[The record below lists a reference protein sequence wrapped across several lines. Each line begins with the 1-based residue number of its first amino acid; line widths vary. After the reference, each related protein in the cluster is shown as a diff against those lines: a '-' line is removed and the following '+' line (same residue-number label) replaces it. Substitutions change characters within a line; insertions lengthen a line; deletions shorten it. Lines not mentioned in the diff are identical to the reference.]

1 MNVSQRLE
9 QMRRRAGG
17 GLGASAMGYEDE
29 GVGPRRPR
37 RSPVDG
43 LGMESQSAWGF
54 GPLWQSLLG
63 RGVEMA
69 QVEEEVAAE
78 QFGRVAI
85 VGPDQDLN
93 RRLLSRLRQH
103 PPVAGREAICREGF
117 FTLVCMPGVEP
128 AGQQASSP
136 LRSPTCEWLESDL
149 ETPEIL
155 LAAAAEHD
163 LLIYLFPTQAG
174 WQAHDAHWCARLR
187 ATHVPLLPVGAT
199 AAGEGSDEPAEGIDE
214 ALRSRLG
221 VRPALIHLDPA
232 AQWEAPGSP
241 APEDPEVIALVRR
254 MLELRPRL
262 AVPLAQEIPA
272 CRNLMAQR
280 VIRSGAFATLL
291 LGSEPIPLLDL
302 PLHVAAQWRV
312 ALQLAAIYGRP
323 GLDYRSRELAGTVV
337 VNLVFRHLAQ
347 QALKLVPFVGWL
359 LSGLLSGASTWL
371 LGQALVRYYQEER
384 VISIPAWRLPSWKR
398 PSPRDAVAQVRRM
411 RIWPRPRGSAEQSAD
426 VQTIRV
432 HTGPD
437 GHSRNRPHSQKTRPA
452 HGPIRS
458 RGGGSQNGRTTA
470 DPNTNHADQQEGGAP

>member
-1 MNVSQRLE
+1 MNISQRLE

-17 GLGASAMGYEDE
+17 GLGALAMGYEDE

-37 RSPVDG
+37 RGPVDG
-43 LGMESQSAWGF
+43 LGMESQVGWGF
-54 GPLWQSLLG
+54 GPLWQRLLG

-69 QVEEEVAAE
+69 EVEEEVAAE

-103 PPVAGREAICREGF
+103 PPVVGQEAICREGF
-117 FTLVCMPGVEP
+117 FTLVRMPAASTPGQRAWPPHHPP
-128 AGQQASSP
+128 APGWH
-136 LRSPTCEWLESDL
+136 EGDL
-149 ETPEIL
+149 ETEPEAL

-163 LLIYLFPTQAG
+163 LLIYLFPAQAG

-187 ATHVPLLPVGAT
+187 ATHIPLLPVGAT
-199 AAGEGSDEPAEGIDE
+199 IAGEGPGEPTEGIDE
-214 ALRSRLG
+214 GLRSRLG
-221 VRPALIHLDPA
+221 VRPTLICLDPA
-232 AQWEAPGSP
+232 AQWEAPG
-241 APEDPEVIALVRR
+241 AGEVDDPQVIALVRR

-280 VIRSGAFATLL
+280 VIRSGAFTTLL

-323 GLDYRSRELAGTVV
+323 GLDYRSRELAGTIV

-384 VISIPAWRLPSWKR
+384 VISLPPWRPPSWTR
-398 PSPRDAVAQVRRM
+398 PSPGDALAQVRRM
-411 RIWPRPRGSAEQSAD
+411 RFWSRSRASSAPETD
-426 VQTIRV
+426 VQTIPV
-432 HTGPD
+432 HAEMGEQVWIHQPD
-437 GHSRNRPHSQKTRPA
+437 PHK
-452 HGPIRS
+452 
-458 RGGGSQNGRTTA
+458 
-470 DPNTNHADQQEGGAP
+470 GGAP